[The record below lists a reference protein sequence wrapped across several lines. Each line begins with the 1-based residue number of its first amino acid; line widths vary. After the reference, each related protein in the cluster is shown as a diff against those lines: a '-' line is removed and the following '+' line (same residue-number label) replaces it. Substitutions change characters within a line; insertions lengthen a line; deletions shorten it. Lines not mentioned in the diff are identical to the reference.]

1 MKRTEASA
9 RILAMGLLAA
19 AAPALLGGCAEA
31 VVGGAVAGA
40 AVVHDRRTPGTVIDD
55 QLIELRWLHEYY
67 SDAELKKQTHI
78 SATSFNGVVL
88 LTGEAPTEALRA
100 RAEAIARRLPKVRR
114 VHNEIRIAAPSS
126 LAQRSSDA
134 LITAKV
140 KTALF
145 KVKLKGF
152 DPTRVNVTTSNGTV
166 YLQGL
171 VTRAEADAVVE
182 QVRRVK
188 GVQRVVKV
196 FEYIG

>member
-1 MKRTEASA
+1 MKR
-9 RILAMGLLAA
+9 ILGTTAALTLAALLA
-19 AAPALLGGCAEA
+19 GCAEM

-40 AVVHDRRTPGTVIDD
+40 MVAHDRRTPGTVIDD
-55 QLIELRWLHEYY
+55 QLIELRWIHEYHK
-67 SDAELKKQTHI
+67 DEELKKQSHI
-78 SATSFNGVVL
+78 SATSYNGILL

-126 LAQRSSDA
+126 LSARSADA
-134 LITAKV
+134 LTTAKV
-140 KTALF
+140 KTRLF
-145 KVKLKGF
+145 KVKLKDF
-152 DPTRVNVTTSNGTV
+152 DPTRVKVITSNGTV
-166 YLQGL
+166 YLMGL
-171 VTRAEADAVVE
+171 VTRAEADAVIE

>member
-1 MKRTEASA
+1 MSRRMRTMAALALAASA
-9 RILAMGLLAA
+9 AG
-19 AAPALLGGCAEA
+19 LLGGCAEA

-67 SDAELKKQTHI
+67 NDQELKKQTHI
-78 SATSFNGVVL
+78 SATSVNGVVL

-126 LAQRSSDA
+126 LSQRSSDA

-145 KVKLKGF
+145 KVKVKGF

-171 VTRAEADAVVE
+171 VTRTEADAVVE

>member
-40 AVVHDRRTPGTVIDD
+40 A

-171 VTRAEADAVVE
+171 VTRAEATSPPPTAPSTS
-182 QVRRVK
+182 RVSSRAPRPTPSSSRC
-188 GVQRVVKV
+188 GGSRASSAW
-196 FEYIG
+196 

>member
-1 MKRTEASA
+1 MKNTEASA
-9 RILAMGLLAA
+9 RTLALALLAA
-19 AAPALLGGCAEA
+19 ATPALLGGCAEA

-55 QLIELRWLHEYY
+55 QLVELRWIHEYHK
-67 SDAELKKQTHI
+67 DETLKKQSHI
-78 SATSFNGVVL
+78 SATSYNGVLL
-88 LTGEAPTEALRA
+88 LTGEAPTEDLRA
-100 RAEAIARRLPKVRR
+100 RAEAIARGLPKVRR

-126 LAQRSSDA
+126 LSARSSDA

-140 KTALF
+140 KTSLF
-145 KVKLKGF
+145 KVKLEDF
-152 DPTRVNVTTSNGTV
+152 DPTRVKVVTSNGTV
-166 YLQGL
+166 YLMGL
-171 VTRAEADAVVE
+171 VTRQEAAAVVE